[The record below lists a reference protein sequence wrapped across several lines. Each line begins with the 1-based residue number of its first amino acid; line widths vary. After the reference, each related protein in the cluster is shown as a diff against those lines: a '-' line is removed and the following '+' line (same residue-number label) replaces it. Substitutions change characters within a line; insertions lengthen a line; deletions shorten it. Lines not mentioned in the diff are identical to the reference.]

1 MAKRNKPTRDKTRP
15 NTVQPAITLLDRL
28 SAFADASV
36 DAFIVLD
43 ENLNFVSI
51 NPATQKLF
59 NLSEEDVVG
68 KNVLDVV
75 PDIKET
81 GRYDRYLNVIKTGEP
96 FSADDITLHPKFG
109 NRTLN
114 IKAFKVG
121 SGLGIIASD
130 ITERKQM
137 EESFREKKERLL
149 SLYSAMNEGVCLHEI
164 IYDESGQAADYRIID
179 VNPAYESILGL
190 SREKAIGSKA
200 SELYGT
206 GKPPYLELYAKV
218 ADSGEPLSF
227 EAYFPQIEMH
237 FLISVFSPRKGQFAA
252 VFTDVT
258 QHKQAVEA
266 LQKSETHYRL
276 LAENVQDVI
285 WVMDMDLRFTY
296 ISPSVERLR
305 GYTVDE
311 AMAQGMEE
319 TLTPASLN
327 VALQAFAEEMAIENM
342 GQKDLFRSR
351 MLELEQAC
359 KDSSTVWTEMRITF
373 LRDQDGQPVGVLGVT
388 RDITERKRV
397 EEDLRQSEHN
407 YRVLFESTIDGI
419 GVIDA
424 ETMKFVLANDKAA
437 AMFKLDSIEDAIG
450 INPLDFIHPDDRDK
464 ISRIIIE
471 DVFEKDLREI
481 IEFRAFTKDGREVWI
496 SAVGT
501 RTEYQGRLA
510 GLVSVRDITER
521 KKAEEEKQRM
531 EEQLQLAGR
540 LAAVGQL
547 AAGVAHEL
555 NNPLSAVQGFAQ
567 FLTERD
573 NLDETTKSGVET
585 IYREARRAA
594 KITRNLLSFSRT
606 YAPEKSLISINEV
619 IEKTLDLNAHR
630 LQVNNIGLAVKL
642 EPGLL
647 KTMADPDQMQ
657 QVFANIINNAEQAM
671 LEGPDRGKLYIK
683 TQKVGDNI
691 RITFTDNGPGVSEEN
706 LKKIFDPFFT
716 TKEVGKGTG
725 LGLSICYGLVEGH
738 GGHIYAYS
746 KPGKGATFTIE
757 IPIVSEEHHVAEQP
771 DLVYN

>member
-1 MAKRNKPTRDKTRP
+1 
-15 NTVQPAITLLDRL
+15 
-28 SAFADASV
+28 
-36 DAFIVLD
+36 
-43 ENLNFVSI
+43 
-51 NPATQKLF
+51 
-59 NLSEEDVVG
+59 
-68 KNVLDVV
+68 
-75 PDIKET
+75 
-81 GRYDRYLNVIKTGEP
+81 
-96 FSADDITLHPKFG
+96 
-109 NRTLN
+109 
-114 IKAFKVG
+114 
-121 SGLGIIASD
+121 
-130 ITERKQM
+130 
-137 EESFREKKERLL
+137 
-149 SLYSAMNEGVCLHEI
+149 MNEGVCLHEI

-179 VNPAYESILGL
+179 VNPAYESILSL
-190 SREKAIGSKA
+190 RREKVIGSKA

-218 ADSGEPLSF
+218 ADSGQPISF
-227 EAYFPQIEMH
+227 ETYFPQIEMH
-237 FLISVFSPRKGQFAA
+237 FLISVFSPRKGQFAT

-258 QHKQAVEA
+258 QHKRVVEA
-266 LQKSETHYRL
+266 LQESEAHYRL
-276 LAENVQDVI
+276 LAENVTDVI
-285 WVMDMDLRFTY
+285 WTMDMSLRNTY
-296 ISPSVERLR
+296 VSPSVTRVQ
-305 GYTVDE
+305 GYSVEE
-311 AMAQGMEE
+311 AMALGIEGA
-319 TLTPASLN
+319 LTPDSLE

-351 MLELEQAC
+351 TLEQELYC
-359 KDSSTVWTEMRITF
+359 KDGSTIWTEIRMTF
-373 LRDQDGQPVGVLGVT
+373 LRDQDGQPVGILGVT

-397 EEDLRQSEHN
+397 EEELRQSEHN
-407 YRVLFESTIDGI
+407 YRVLFESTIDGM

-424 ETMKFVLANDKAA
+424 ETMKFVLTNHKAPV
-437 AMFKLDSIEDAIG
+437 MFGLDSIEDAIG
-450 INPLDFIHPDDRDK
+450 VNPLDFIHPDDRDRVA
-464 ISRIIIE
+464 RIIIE
-471 DVFEKDLREI
+471 DMFEKDLREI

-567 FLTERD
+567 FLAERD

-585 IYREARRAA
+585 IYREAQRAA

-619 IEKTLDLNAHR
+619 IEKTLDLNTHR

-671 LEGPDRGKLYIK
+671 LGGPGRGKLYIK
-683 TQKVGDNI
+683 TQKMGDNI
-691 RITFTDNGPGVSEEN
+691 RITFTDNGPGISEEN

-757 IPIVSEEHHVAEQP
+757 IPIVSEEHHVAEQL

>member
-1 MAKRNKPTRDKTRP
+1 
-15 NTVQPAITLLDRL
+15 
-28 SAFADASV
+28 V
-36 DAFIVLD
+36 DAFLVLD

-51 NPATQKLF
+51 NPAMQKLL

-96 FSADDITLHPKFG
+96 FSADDISVHPKFG

-121 SGLGIIASD
+121 SELGIIASD

-137 EESFREKKERLL
+137 EEAFRENEERFR
-149 SLYSAMNEGVCLHEI
+149 SLYSVMNEGVCLHEI
-164 IYDESGQAADYRIID
+164 IYDESGRAADYSIID

-200 SELYGT
+200 SELYGAS
-206 GKPPYLELYAKV
+206 KPPYLELYAKV

-227 EAYFPQIEMH
+227 ETYFPQIEMH
-237 FLISVFSPRKGQFAA
+237 FLISVFSARKGQFAT

-266 LQKSETHYRL
+266 LQESEAHYRL
-276 LAENVQDVI
+276 LAENVTDVI
-285 WVMDMDLRFTY
+285 WTMDMSLRYTY
-296 ISPSVERLR
+296 VSPSVTRLR
-305 GYTVDE
+305 GYSVEE
-311 AMAQGMEE
+311 AMALGIEGA
-319 TLTPASLN
+319 LTPDSLE
-327 VALQAFAEEMAIENM
+327 VARQAFAEEMALENM

-351 MLELEQAC
+351 TLEQELYC
-359 KDSSTVWTEMRITF
+359 KDGSTIWTEIRITF
-373 LRDQDGQPVGVLGVT
+373 LRDQDDQPVGILGVT

-397 EEDLRQSEHN
+397 EEELRQSEHN
-407 YRVLFESTIDGI
+407 YRVLFESTIDGM

-424 ETMKFVLANDKAA
+424 ETMKLVLANHKGAE
-437 AMFKLDSIEDAIG
+437 MFGFDSVEDTIG
-450 INPLDFIHPDDRDK
+450 VNPLDSIHPDDRDRAAK
-464 ISRIIIE
+464 AIIE
-471 DVFEKDLREI
+471 DVFEKDLRGI
-481 IEFRAFTKDGREVWI
+481 NEFRAFTKDGREVWI

-521 KKAEEEKQRM
+521 KKVEEEKQRM

-567 FLTERD
+567 FLAERD

-585 IYREARRAA
+585 IYREAQRAA
-594 KITRNLLSFSRT
+594 KITRNLLSFGRR

-619 IEKTLDLNAHR
+619 IERTLDINAHR
-630 LQVNNIGLAVKL
+630 LQVNNIGAAVKL
-642 EPGLL
+642 EPGLP

-657 QVFANIINNAEQAM
+657 QVFVNIINNAEQAM
-671 LEGPDRGKLYIK
+671 LGGQGRGNLYIK

-746 KPGKGATFTIE
+746 KPGKGATFAIE

>member
-1 MAKRNKPTRDKTRP
+1 MAKRNKPTRGKTRP

-36 DAFIVLD
+36 DAFLVID

-81 GRYDRYLNVIKTGEP
+81 GRYDRYLNVIKSGEP
-96 FSADDITLHPKFG
+96 FSADNIIVHPKFG

-121 SGLGIIASD
+121 SELGIIASD
-130 ITERKQM
+130 ITERKQA
-137 EESFREKKERLL
+137 EEAFRENEERFR
-149 SLYSAMNEGVCLHEI
+149 SLYSAMNEGVCLNEI

-206 GKPPYLELYAKV
+206 GKPSYLELYAKV
-218 ADSGEPLSF
+218 ADSGQPISF
-227 EAYFPQIEMH
+227 ETYFPQIEMH
-237 FLISVFSPRKGQFAA
+237 FLISVFSPLKGQFAT
-252 VFTDVT
+252 VFTDIT
-258 QHKQAVEA
+258 QHKRVVEA
-266 LQKSETHYRL
+266 LQESGAHYRL
-276 LAENVQDVI
+276 LAENVTDVI
-285 WVMDMDLRFTY
+285 WTMDMDLRFTS

-305 GYTVDE
+305 GYSVEE
-311 AMAQGMEE
+311 AIALGVEGA
-319 TLTPASLN
+319 LTPDSLE

-351 MLELEQAC
+351 TLEQELYC
-359 KDSSTVWTEMRITF
+359 KDGSTIWTEIRMTF
-373 LRDQDGQPVGVLGVT
+373 LRDQDGQPVGILGVT

-397 EEDLRQSEHN
+397 EEELRQSEHN

-424 ETMKFVLANDKAA
+424 ETMKFVLANDKAVV
-437 AMFKLDSIEDAIG
+437 MFELDSIEDAIG
-450 INPLDFIHPDDRDK
+450 INPLDFIHPDDRDRVA
-464 ISRIIIE
+464 RIIIE
-471 DVFEKDLREI
+471 DMFEKDLREI

-567 FLTERD
+567 FLAERD

-585 IYREARRAA
+585 IYREAQRAA

-619 IEKTLDLNAHR
+619 IEKTLDLNTHR
-630 LQVNNIGLAVKL
+630 LQVNNIGLSVKL

-671 LEGPDRGKLYIK
+671 LGGPDRGKLYIK

-691 RITFTDNGPGVSEEN
+691 RIAFTDNGPGVSEEN